1 MSSVHR
7 SRRPLILVSC
17 CHHHSFRWRP
27 QLSSHRSASCADHQ
41 SRCMDGAPCR
51 HGRARAAISF
61 LESPLSPSS
70 VVPGRCASTIRPT
83 PTHPPRHTLS
93 AQSSSSLGKPRV
105 LLKMPSTQIL
115 RALNRPYS
123 GGLWSWLNPQLDAH
137 RDVLRAS
144 IFIGIFYGR
153 WTTPT
158 SGHHLQRTGCHGR
171 ALVLDFFFILALLK
185 KFKK

>member
-105 LLKMPSTQIL
+105 LLKMSSTQIL
-115 RALNRPYS
+115 RARNRPYS

-153 WTTPT
+153 FPANWVPWP
-158 SGHHLQRTGCHGR
+158 SPCAG
-171 ALVLDFFFILALLK
+171 FFLALLK